1 MSAAT
6 IERCAA
12 PVEPGPAPAGNGG
25 PAPIYVVCSP
35 SRRVGK
41 TLVARLLA
49 EHYIADARPVAAF
62 DLADE
67 GPRLTDFL
75 ADRAS
80 VANIRDMRGQMRLFD
95 GLIEANEVPKIIDV
109 SHREFTHFFAVAE
122 KIGLFEEARRR
133 AIEPL
138 VLFLIDPDPEAAKA
152 YAQLRRRFAGT
163 SLLPVRN
170 LTVAKGLPYGAAF
183 PHASTLAVSL
193 EIPVLGPAARALV
206 DRERFSFADLGDPAP
221 PGSVPSPRR
230 RDELQAWLRR
240 IRFQFREIELCL
252 ICEQIL
258 TALQ

>member
-1 MSAAT
+1 MSATA
-6 IERCAA
+6 IERCDTS
-12 PVEPGPAPAGNGG
+12 VKPGPAPDRNGG

-41 TLVARLLA
+41 TLVARLLS
-49 EHYIADARPVAAF
+49 EHYVADARPVAAF

-80 VANIRDMRGQMRLFD
+80 VADIRDLRGQMRLFD

-133 AIEPL
+133 SIEPL
-138 VLFLIDPDPEAAKA
+138 ILFLIDPDPMAAKA
-152 YAQLRRRFAGT
+152 YAALRRRFTGI

-170 LTVAKGLPYGAAF
+170 LTVARGLPYGAAF

-206 DRERFSFADLGDPAP
+206 DRERFSFADLANPAP
-221 PGSVPSPRR
+221 PGSGVPARR
-230 RDELQAWLRR
+230 RGELQAWLRR
-240 IRFQFREIELCL
+240 VRFQFREIELGL